1 MNNKIQ
7 KIKNTFSLLAY
18 ANQHLE
24 HSKNNN
30 KQFICPFCNS
40 GKGKQGTGAFTVYD
54 KTQSFY
60 CYSCNTSGDII
71 NLHACLNNMNLN
83 QAMNDLYSHIGDLPI
98 SQQALAPTQTQTE
111 NSYNED
117 DFKKIEKA
125 FSIFNSAIDVY
136 NEPKA
141 VEYLL
146 NRGVTN
152 EQIKK
157 YGFKYINNYKFDY
170 FGKTIFIYQSIC
182 YMVGNQLFIRSIDP
196 NAPKYFQKLKFGK
209 QNELFNQEAIF
220 NHKKIIIVEG
230 AFDCLSVLN
239 CIDNELTTCIA
250 LGSTDNKK
258 LFDFTT
264 DKTKDF
270 YLLLDNDEPGIKNA
284 KRLKEQIGNNA
295 QILSFGDWGCKDCN
309 DLFLTNKSK
318 LKSLVDSV
326 LRELQ

>member
-1 MNNKIQ
+1 MNDKIQ

-18 ANQHLE
+18 AQKHLE
-24 HSKNNN
+24 RSKTNN

-40 GKGKQGTGAFTVYD
+40 GTGSNHTSAFTVYND
-54 KTQSFY
+54 TNSFY
-60 CYSCNTSGDII
+60 CYSCHTFGDII
-71 NLHACLNNMNLN
+71 NLHARLNGMDNN
-83 QAMNDLYSHIGDLPI
+83 QALADLHSHIGDV
-98 SQQALAPTQTQTE
+98 QALAPTQTQTV
-111 NSYNED
+111 NAYTAD
-117 DFKKIEKA
+117 DYKKIEKA
-125 FSIFNSAIDVY
+125 FSIFNSAIDI
-136 NEPKA
+136 EKA
-141 VEYLL
+141 PNALTYLL

-170 FGKTIFIYQSIC
+170 FGKTISIYQSIC
-182 YMVGNQLFIRSIDP
+182 YMVGTQLFIRSIDP

-284 KRLKEQIGNNA
+284 QRLKEQIGSNV